1 MTTII
6 CRIIDFSVDFPF
18 FFRDYSPM
26 EISPNPN
33 IPPIWKNELTPI
45 QQEAVSSLKG
55 PLLILAGAGSGKTR
69 VLTYRIVN
77 LLLQGEV
84 TQEQI
89 LAVTFTNKAASEMRK
104 RIVHMLQDLQIP
116 ASYNL
121 WINTFHAL
129 CVKILKEHIHFLGFQ
144 SPFTIYDSSD
154 QQSLIKKCLKKLNID
169 EKIYPAKN
177 FRFLIGEAK
186 SLTKDPLKVRKWL
199 EDNAYED
206 IVVEVYDEYTKE
218 CEKNNGLDFG
228 DLLLKTYELF
238 VGQPEVLAKYQN
250 QFKFILI
257 DEYQDTNAIQYGLI
271 KLLAQ
276 KSCNICAVGD
286 EDQSIYA
293 WRGSDIKN
301 ILNFEKDFP
310 KCKTVK
316 LEQNFRSS
324 ENIVEA
330 ASHVINHNTN
340 RNEKH
345 IFSKKGK
352 GEHISLMANVNEFQ
366 EARYLAQAI
375 EYRHKNKHTSYED
388 IAVFYRTHAQSRVLE
403 EQLRLARIP
412 YQIIGGIKFYERKEI
427 KDLLCYLRLCNNPAD
442 DVALKRIINSP
453 VRGIGKTTV
462 DKIEKIATDNETSMM
477 KAISKILNEKLLGS
491 GPLKK
496 IDAFFFLMQS
506 LIQSATSSSVL
517 VLLLDTLDATQYED
531 VLRKDPSPEAK
542 VRLDN
547 ISEFKQSI
555 ENFEQQNS
563 EDPSL
568 QNFLES
574 TALLSDTDQLE
585 TTDQVSLMTIHSA
598 KGLEYK
604 EVFVVGCEEGL
615 LPHIRTGIED
625 ISDEDIEEERRLTYV
640 AITRAKEKLFLS
652 YAKTRKTWGYDTEQ
666 KFISRFIK
674 EIPSEYIQKESA
686 LAFW

>member
-1 MTTII
+1 MDT
-6 CRIIDFSVDFPF
+6 SKNENQ
-18 FFRDYSPM
+18 SL
-26 EISPNPN
+26 S
-33 IPPIWKNELTPI
+33 IPPIWKNELTI
-45 QQEAVSSLKG
+45 TQQQAVSSLKG

-77 LLLQGEV
+77 LLLQGEA

-89 LAVTFTNKAASEMRK
+89 LAVTFTNKAAGEMRN
-104 RIVHMLQDLQIP
+104 RITNMLGELNIP
-116 ASYNL
+116 ISYNL
-121 WINTFHAL
+121 WINTFHAF
-129 CVKILKEHIHFLGFQ
+129 CVKVLKEHIHFLGFK
-144 SPFTIYDSSD
+144 SPFTIYDGSD

-169 EKIYPAKN
+169 EKVYPAKN
-177 FRFLIGEAK
+177 FRFLISEAK

-206 IVVEVYDEYTKE
+206 IVVTVYDEYKKE
-218 CEKNNGLDFG
+218 CEKNNALDFG

-238 VGQPEVLAKYQN
+238 LAQPDVLAKYQN

-271 KLLAQ
+271 KLLAK
-276 KSCNICAVGD
+276 KSQSICAVGD

-293 WRGSDIKN
+293 WRGSDITN
-301 ILNFEKDFP
+301 ILNFEKDFAN
-310 KCKTVK
+310 CKTVK
-316 LEQNFRSS
+316 LEENFRSS
-324 ENIVEA
+324 KNIVKA
-330 ASHVINHNTN
+330 ASHVISNNSN

-345 IFSKKGK
+345 IFSSKED
-352 GEHISLMANVNEFQ
+352 GEQISLMSNLNEFQ
-366 EARYLAQAI
+366 EARFLSQAI
-375 EYRHKNKHTSYED
+375 KYRYNNNGTSYED

-462 DKIEKIATDNETSMM
+462 EKIENIATDNNISMM
-477 KAISKILNEKLLGS
+477 KAINKILNEKLLGQ

-496 IDAFFFLMQS
+496 IDSFFFLMQG
-506 LIQSATSSSVL
+506 LIQSAQSSSVL
-517 VLLLDTLDATQYED
+517 VLLLDTIDATKYEE
-531 VLRKDPSPEAK
+531 VLRKDQTPEAK

-547 ISEFKQSI
+547 ILEFKQSV
-555 ENFEQQNS
+555 ENFEQHNT
-563 EDPSL
+563 EDSTL

-585 TTDQVSLMTIHSA
+585 TSDQISLMTIHSA

-604 EVFVVGCEEGL
+604 EVFLVGCEEGL
-615 LPHIRTGIED
+615 LPHVRTGDEN

-666 KFISRFIK
+666 KKISRFIE
-674 EIPSEYIQKESA
+674 EIPEEYIKKESA

>member
-1 MTTII
+1 M
-6 CRIIDFSVDFPF
+6 DSPF
-18 FFRDYSPM
+18 MNTNENLGLPPM
-26 EISPNPN
+26 
-33 IPPIWKNELTPI
+33 WQKELTKP
-45 QQEAVSSLKG
+45 QQEAVSSLNG

-77 LLLQGEV
+77 LLLQGEA

-89 LAVTFTNKAASEMRK
+89 LAVTFTNKAAGEMRH
-104 RIVHMLQDLQIP
+104 RIISMLKDLQIP
-116 ASYNL
+116 ISYNL
-121 WINTFHAL
+121 WINTFHAF

-154 QQSLIKKCLKKLNID
+154 QQSLIKKCLKTLNID

-186 SLTKDPLKVRKWL
+186 SLTKNPLKVRKWL

-206 IVVEVYDEYTKE
+206 IVVEVYDEYKKE
-218 CEKNNGLDFG
+218 CEKNNALDFG

-238 VGQPEVLAKYQN
+238 LAQPEVLKKYQN

-271 KLLAQ
+271 KLLAKNSQ
-276 KSCNICAVGD
+276 SICAVGD

-301 ILNFEKDFP
+301 ILNFEKDFLN
-310 KCKTVK
+310 CKTVK
-316 LEQNFRSS
+316 LEENFRSS

-330 ASHVINHNTN
+330 ASHVISHNTN
-340 RNEKH
+340 RNEKK
-345 IFSKKGK
+345 IFSSKGK
-352 GEHISLMANVNEFQ
+352 GEHISLMPNLNEFQ

-375 EYRHKNKHTSYED
+375 QYRHTNKNTNYLD

-427 KDLLCYLRLCNNPAD
+427 KDLLCYLRLCNNPTD
-442 DVALKRIINSP
+442 DVALKRVINSP

-462 DKIEKIATDNETSMM
+462 EKIENIATSNNINMM
-477 KAISKILNEKLLGS
+477 KAMQKILNEKLLS
-491 GPLKK
+491 AGPLKK
-496 IDAFFFLMQS
+496 IEAFFFLMQG
-506 LIQSATSSSVL
+506 LIQSASTSSVL
-517 VLLLDTLDATQYED
+517 VLLLDTLEATQYEEM
-531 VLRKDPSPEAK
+531 LRKDKTPEAQ

-547 ISEFKQSI
+547 IQEFKQSV
-555 ENFEQQNS
+555 ENFEQQNT
-563 EDPSL
+563 EDPTL

-574 TALLSDTDQLE
+574 TALLSDTDQIE
-585 TTDQVSLMTIHSA
+585 TDDQVSLMTIHSA

-604 EVFVVGCEEGL
+604 EVFLVGCEEGL
-615 LPHIRTGIED
+615 LPHIRSSEED
-625 ISDEDIEEERRLTYV
+625 INDEDIEEERRLTYV

-652 YAKTRKTWGYDTEQ
+652 YAKTRKTWGYDVEQ
-666 KFISRFIK
+666 KEISRFIE
-674 EIPSEYIQKESA
+674 EIPKKYIQKESA

>member
-6 CRIIDFSVDFPF
+6 CRIIYFSIDFFH

-26 EISPNPN
+26 DTGKHLN
-33 IPPIWKNELTPI
+33 IPSIWKNELTSI

-77 LLLQGEV
+77 LLLQGEA

-89 LAVTFTNKAASEMRK
+89 LAVTFTNKAAGEMRNRVISILK
-104 RIVHMLQDLQIP
+104 DLQVPI
-116 ASYNL
+116 SYNL
-121 WINTFHAL
+121 WINTFHAF

-186 SLTKDPLKVRKWL
+186 SLTKNPLKVRKWL
-199 EDNAYED
+199 EDNAYEN
-206 IVVEVYDEYTKE
+206 IVVDVYDEYKKE
-218 CEKNNGLDFG
+218 CEKNNALDFG

-238 VGQPEVLAKYQN
+238 LAQPEVLNKYQN

-271 KLLAQ
+271 KLLAKTSQ
-276 KSCNICAVGD
+276 SICAVGD

-301 ILNFEKDFP
+301 ILNFEKDFAN
-310 KCKTVK
+310 CKTVK
-316 LEQNFRSS
+316 LEENFRSS

-330 ASHVINHNTN
+330 ASHVISHNTQ

-345 IFSKKGK
+345 IFSSKGK
-352 GEHISLMANVNEFQ
+352 GERISLMSNLNEFQ

-375 EYRHKNKHTSYED
+375 QYRHNNNNTNYED
-388 IAVFYRTHAQSRVLE
+388 IAIFYRTHAQSRVLE

-462 DKIEKIATDNETSMM
+462 EKIENIATSNNTSMI
-477 KAISKILNEKLLGS
+477 KAIQIILNEKLLGA

-496 IDAFFFLMQS
+496 IDAFFFLMQG
-506 LIQSATSSSVL
+506 LIQSASSSSVL
-517 VLLLDTLDATQYED
+517 VLLLDAIDATQYEE

-547 ISEFKQSI
+547 IQEFKQSI
-555 ENFEQQNS
+555 ENFEQHNT
-563 EDPSL
+563 EDSTL

-585 TTDQVSLMTIHSA
+585 TSDQISLMTIHSA
-598 KGLEYK
+598 KGLEYR
-604 EVFVVGCEEGL
+604 EVFLVGCEEGL
-615 LPHIRTGIED
+615 LPHIRTNSED
-625 ISDEDIEEERRLTYV
+625 ISDEDIEEERRLVYV

-666 KFISRFIK
+666 KTISRFIE
-674 EIPSEYIQKESA
+674 EIPKKYIQKESA

>member
-1 MTTII
+1 MNT
-6 CRIIDFSVDFPF
+6 
-18 FFRDYSPM
+18 SP
-26 EISPNPN
+26 SLN
-33 IPPIWKNELTPI
+33 IPPIWENELTPI
-45 QQEAVSSLKG
+45 QQQAVSNLKG

-77 LLLQGEV
+77 LLLQGEA

-89 LAVTFTNKAASEMRK
+89 LAVTFTNKAASEMRN
-104 RIVHMLQDLQIP
+104 RITTMLRDLQIP
-116 ASYNL
+116 ISYNL

-186 SLTKDPLKVRKWL
+186 SLTKDPLKVREWL

-206 IVVEVYDEYTKE
+206 IVVEVYDQYKKE
-218 CEKNNGLDFG
+218 CEKNNALDFG

-238 VGQPEVLAKYQN
+238 LSQPEVLAKYQN

-271 KLLAQ
+271 KLLAH
-276 KSCNICAVGD
+276 KSQSICAVGD
-286 EDQSIYA
+286 EDQSIYS
-293 WRGSDIKN
+293 WRGSDIQN

-310 KCKTVK
+310 RCKTVK
-316 LEQNFRSS
+316 LEENFRSS

-330 ASHVINHNTN
+330 ASHVISNNTN

-345 IFSKKGK
+345 IFSTKGK
-352 GEHISLMANVNEFQ
+352 GEHISLMSNLNEFQ

-375 EYRHKNKHTSYED
+375 QYRHNNKHTNYED
-388 IAVFYRTHAQSRVLE
+388 VAVFYRTHAQSRVLE
-403 EQLRLARIP
+403 EQLRLARVP

-442 DVALKRIINSP
+442 DVALKRVINSP

-462 DKIEKIATDNETSMM
+462 EKIENIATDNNISMM
-477 KAISKILNEKLLGS
+477 KAIQKILNEKLLGA

-506 LIQSATSSSVL
+506 LIQSASSSSVL
-517 VLLLDTLDATQYED
+517 VLLLDTIDATQYEE
-531 VLRKDPSPEAK
+531 VLRKDPNPEAK

-547 ISEFKQSI
+547 IREFKQSV
-555 ENFEQQNS
+555 ENFEQQNT
-563 EDPSL
+563 EDPTL
-568 QNFLES
+568 ENFLES

-585 TTDQVSLMTIHSA
+585 TSDQISLMTIHSA

-604 EVFVVGCEEGL
+604 EVFLVGCEEGL
-615 LPHIRTGIED
+615 LPHIRTGNED

-652 YAKTRKTWGYDTEQ
+652 YAKTRKTWGYDVEQ
-666 KFISRFIK
+666 KTISRFIE
-674 EIPSEYIQKESA
+674 EIPEEYLQKESA